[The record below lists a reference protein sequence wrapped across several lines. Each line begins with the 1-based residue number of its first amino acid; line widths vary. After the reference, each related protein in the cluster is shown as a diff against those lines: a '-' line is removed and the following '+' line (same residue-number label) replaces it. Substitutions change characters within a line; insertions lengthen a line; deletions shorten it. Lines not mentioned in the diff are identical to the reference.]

1 MDHEKLLKE
10 LEVESALA
18 LMEIDMKYET
28 QRAKM
33 VAKYGEEKIAKF
45 EMSVKDGDGIS
56 YCVRKSMRGGL

>member
-10 LEVESALA
+10 LNVEHDLN
-18 LMEIDMKYET
+18 LMEIDIKFDVL
-28 QRAKM
+28 RAEM

-56 YCVRKSMRGGL
+56 YCVRKNMG